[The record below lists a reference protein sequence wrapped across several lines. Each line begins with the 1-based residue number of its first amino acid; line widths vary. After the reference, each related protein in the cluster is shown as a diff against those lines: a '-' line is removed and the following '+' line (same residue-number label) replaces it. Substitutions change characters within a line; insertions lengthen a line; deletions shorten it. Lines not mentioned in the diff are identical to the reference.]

1 MKLKALKVANF
12 RSYGVETTLDVGD
25 LTAIIGRNDVGKST
39 LLEAMEA
46 FFNGEIVKIG
56 QGDSCVHN
64 ESKVVEISCVFDELP
79 TTLTIDAQAET
90 SLAAEYLV
98 SATGDLE
105 IVKRYD
111 CSVKSV
117 KEEVLAR
124 ALHPSAE
131 GASDLLKL
139 KNAGLKER
147 ATSLGVDLNGV
158 NKSSNVQLRSAIRNH
173 VGDLQLT
180 ETLISLKE
188 EDGKKAW
195 EQIQRS
201 LPIFALF
208 QADRPSKD
216 DDPEVSDPMKIAV
229 QAAVREVEAEL
240 EAIKQKVQASA
251 LEVAQR
257 TIQKL
262 AEMDPSLAGQLNPT
276 FKAEPK
282 WDSFKLTLTGDDDI
296 PINKRGSGVR
306 RLILLNFFRA
316 EAERRRQAAESRRI
330 IYAIE
335 EPESSQHPD
344 NQVMLMKSL
353 LDLSNDS
360 HTQVLLTTHVP
371 SVAAQIPVESVRF
384 ITRDGDNRPLV
395 EAGTDEVYSKVVES
409 LGVLPDKRAK
419 VAIYIEGPHDYEFL
433 TRASAKLRPS
443 DATLIDIE
451 TDHRVAWVVTGGGNL
466 KHWVDKQYLANAQL
480 VEVHIYDRDDQ
491 TNPKYQAQVDAINAR
506 GDGSIAFLTTKREM
520 ENYVHPAAI
529 SAELGIQFAHTD
541 WCDVPALFAEQVH
554 IASGS
559 PNAWAN
565 LADDL
570 KSSKESKAKKK
581 LNTIVLDRMSAA
593 ELEQQ
598 DGNGEVRSW
607 LEHIR
612 DRVQ

>member
-1 MKLKALKVANF
+1 MKLKSIKITNF
-12 RSYGVETTLDVGD
+12 RSYANKTVVDVTD
-25 LTAIIGRNDVGKST
+25 LTAIIGQNDVGKSSI
-39 LLEAMEA
+39 LEAMEA
-46 FFNGEIVKIG
+46 FFNGEIIKIEP
-56 QGDSCVHN
+56 GDSCVHS
-64 ESKVVEISCVFDELP
+64 EAKVVEIACVFDELP
-79 TTLTIDAQAET
+79 SSLTIDVQAET
-90 SLAAEYLV
+90 TLAAEHLV
-98 SATGDLE
+98 TAIGDLE

-111 CSVKSV
+111 CNLKTP
-117 KEEVLAR
+117 KEEIFAR

-131 GASDLLKL
+131 GANDLLKL
-139 KNAGLKER
+139 KNSALKER
-147 ATSLGVDLNGV
+147 ATSLGVDLSGV

-173 VGDLQLT
+173 VGDLALA

-188 EDGKKAW
+188 EDGKKVW
-195 EQIQRS
+195 EQIQGS

-229 QAAVREVEAEL
+229 QAAVKEVEAEL

-262 AEMDPSLAGQLNPT
+262 AEMDPRLAGQLNPT

-282 WDSFKLTLTGDDDI
+282 WDSFKLSLTGDNDI

-316 EAERRRQAAESRRI
+316 EAERRRQTAKSRRI

-353 LDLSNDS
+353 LELSNDP

-371 SVAAQIPVESVRF
+371 SVAAQIPVESVRL
-384 ITRDGDNRPLV
+384 ITRDNNNQPVV
-395 EAGTDEVYSKVVES
+395 EAGTDDVYAKAVES

-419 VAIYIEGPHDYEFL
+419 VAIYVEGPHDYEFL
-433 TRASAKLRPS
+433 TRASAKLRPT
-443 DATLIDIE
+443 DNTLIDLRS
-451 TDHRVAWVVTGGGNL
+451 DHRIAWVITGGGNL

-480 VEVHIYDRDDQ
+480 IEVHIYDRDDQ
-491 TNPKYQAQVDAINAR
+491 ANPKYQAQVTTINNRA
-506 GDGSIAFLTTKREM
+506 DNSVAFLTIKREM
-520 ENYVHPAAI
+520 ENYIHPTAI
-529 SAELGIQFAHTD
+529 TAELGVQMAHTD

-554 IASGS
+554 AASGS
-559 PNAWAN
+559 PNAWAV
-565 LADDL
+565 LADDI
-570 KSSKESKAKKK
+570 KASKEGKAKKR
-581 LNTIVLDRMSAA
+581 LNTMVLDRMTVA

-598 DGNGEVRSW
+598 DGNGEIRSW
-607 LEHIR
+607 LEAIR
-612 DRVQ
+612 DRVN